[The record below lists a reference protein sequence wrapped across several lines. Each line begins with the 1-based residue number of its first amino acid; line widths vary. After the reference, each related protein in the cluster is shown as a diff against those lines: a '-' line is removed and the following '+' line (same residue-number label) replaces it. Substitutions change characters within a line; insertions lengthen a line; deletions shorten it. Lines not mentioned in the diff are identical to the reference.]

1 MSKYTYN
8 KDYFKVID
16 SADKAYW
23 LGFLYADGC
32 ICEKYK
38 NGFLKNMALEITLCN
53 TDRRHLEKLSECLD
67 SNLEIHTKHTRYKGK
82 DYDAC
87 RIIISCTSMCKDLIK
102 LGCIPRKTYDI
113 KFPTY
118 DIVPY
123 EYMRDFIR
131 GYFDGD
137 GCIHTGTMSGKKH
150 IELSLTG
157 MKDMLEGISLF
168 LIKEKV
174 LRVLPKIY
182 KDKRSQANNIYLY
195 GTDAVKDILDYLYLD
210 SHMSLDRKYNQYIDF
225 YSNYDYDAPRYGV
238 CYSEKNKAYI
248 VRIAIDGKNV
258 RIGQSKDVHVA
269 NQMRIDAEYEKLQKQ
284 LNAG

>member
-38 NGFLKNMALEITLCN
+38 DGILKNMALEITLCSV
-53 TDRRHLEKLSECLD
+53 DKHHLEKLSECLD
-67 SNLEIHTKHTRYKGK
+67 SNLEIHVKNARCNGK
-82 DYDAC
+82 DYSSC
-87 RIIISCTSMCKDLIK
+87 RLLVSCTSMCKDLIK
-102 LGCIPRKTYDI
+102 LGCVPRKTYDL
-113 KFPTY
+113 KFPSY

-137 GCIHTGTMSGKKH
+137 GCIHVGTMSGKKH
-150 IELSLTG
+150 IELSITG
-157 MKDMLEGISLF
+157 MKDMLESISLF

-182 KDKRSQANNIYLY
+182 KDKRSQVNNMYLY

-210 SHMSLDRKYNQYIDF
+210 SHMSLDRKYSQYTDF
-225 YSNYDYDAPRYGV
+225 YSDYDYDAPRYGV

-258 RIGQSKDVHVA
+258 RVGQSKDVHVA